1 MYKEQIMRKYDV
13 EGLGIQALKTNPS
26 EITLKEF
33 KQIVKLQSENKGD
46 YTYYLDTFEV
56 LGLSTEYTDIMTS
69 KELILTIKDFQEDF
83 VVKGMQSEITIE
95 GYTYKSFDGDE
106 FSLTARELANI
117 ENEMKHSDIE
127 WISYALA
134 LIFKRV
140 DLTINEHK
148 DKVHIKQKIKLFEE
162 HMTMDIAL
170 PYIVHISGEYLNNIK
185 ILTSIN

>member
-1 MYKEQIMRKYDV
+1 MRKYDV
-13 EGLGIQALKTNPS
+13 NGLGIETLKTKPS

-33 KQIVKLQSENKGD
+33 KEIVKLQNENNGD

-56 LGLSTEYTDIMTS
+56 LGLSNNYIDIMTS

-83 VVKGMQSEITIE
+83 IVEDMIKEITID

-117 ENEMKHSDIE
+117 ENEMKNSEIN

-134 LIFKRV
+134 LIFKRT
-140 DLTINEHK
+140 DLSNTEHK
-148 DKVHIKQKIKLFEE
+148 DKTHIKHKIKLFEDN
-162 HMTMDIAL
+162 MTMDIAL